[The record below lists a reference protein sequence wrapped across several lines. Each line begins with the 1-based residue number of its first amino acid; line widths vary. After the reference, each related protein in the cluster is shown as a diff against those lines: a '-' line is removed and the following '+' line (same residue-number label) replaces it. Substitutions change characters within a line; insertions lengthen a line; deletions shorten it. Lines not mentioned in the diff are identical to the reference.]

1 MDFWQLD
8 DIFELL
14 GQNESLHG
22 KRTVVFCLSLSPPQR
37 LPLGIPIKI
46 ENDRKYG
53 KHAGDQH
60 KQASAKERVSLAS
73 HALQACEARAR
84 ARETVNAILT
94 LC

>member
-46 ENDRKYG
+46 ENNRKNG
-53 KHAGDQH
+53 KRAGDQH
-60 KQASAKERVSLAS
+60 KQASPEERSLAS
-73 HALQACEARAR
+73 HALRACEARAR